1 MIYVSS
7 EFKEQMELRTDFK
20 EQAEVTFLDGTKLSL
35 TENDFTVSNNSMTDG
50 AGSSGLPLGAAIQR
64 QIQIELMNDDDH
76 LEKYDFVGAT
86 IRLYL
91 TFWLPKT
98 KEQKERIE
106 KIEYGYFTVTKPE
119 TYGQTVIVTAVD
131 DMYRADKAFYS
142 DLIFP
147 ARASELFI
155 EICEHCG
162 IQPGSTVFRNYD
174 FVITEKPAGDNLTFR
189 SVFGY
194 LAMLA
199 AGNARISRQGTLEI
213 LSYNFSVFDQEGAQI
228 QNLRNFSSL
237 KFGTEDVVI
246 TGIRMK
252 VKGKT
257 SEEDQT
263 FLCGQEGYLLEVE
276 NPLAT
281 GQEQKLVDS
290 IGERLI
296 GVHLRDFS
304 GDHVAYPL
312 AEFMDPVYIE
322 DRRGR
327 KYPSVITDIDFTF
340 CGITTLKNSAISAIR
355 NSSKFPSGASKTYE
369 ETRKLITKE
378 HEARDT
384 AIENLAKKLE
394 SSSGLFCTKEE
405 QPDGSIIYYMH
416 DKATLADSMI
426 VWKLT
431 AEAIGISTDG
441 GKTYPTGLDATG
453 IAILEKIY
461 TIGLDATHII
471 TGILNADI
479 VKIKNLHLK
488 DISDTAGTTLDATLD
503 GITSEVSKKV
513 GDAEIISKINQS
525 AEEVS
530 INADKIKFEGSTSF
544 SSAIKSDSTVS
555 GLSNSLSETQKSV
568 STLKQTA
575 DNISSEVSKKV
586 GNNEIISKIN
596 QSAEQVS
603 INANKINFTGSAT
616 FTNAVNAN
624 STVSTAS
631 KNASSALSTANSAS
645 QKASE
650 AAKAASNASSTA
662 ANLSKG
668 LSDGTTQIDG
678 DCIKTGTVSFGT
690 ESYINKNG
698 QFRVGPMYSSGGT
711 QDSRGYYGNQDV
723 CFDKAIMVNYG
734 LEIYGNNDS
743 AEGISY
749 IDFHS
754 GSDVTTGDSL
764 YDYTGRLQNYLAP
777 NGNSAFTFSGSKTVA
792 GTTVG
797 TCTVAVNGTL
807 VHSSDRRL
815 KEKIVPL
822 KEEKAI
828 DFLMALEPVSYQYS
842 ADAEQ
847 NVHHGFIYQD
857 AKKVVEDQSLGK
869 LAFLQ
874 EYRGMDKEIYGA
886 LGYEELIADLI
897 KVVQRHEQILQ
908 NLLKERDKT

>member
-1 MIYVSS
+1 MITIYIDNKKIYDPRIRKLQL
-7 EFKEQMELRTDFK
+7 EEAELS
-20 EQAEVTFLDGTKLSL
+20 QAKNKAGTLK
-35 TENDFTVSNNSMTDG
+35 MI
-50 AGSSGLPLGAAIQR
+50 LPA
-64 QIQIELMNDDDH
+64 DH
-76 LEKYDFVGAT
+76 A
-86 IRLYL
+86 
-91 TFWLPKT
+91 
-98 KEQKERIE
+98 
-106 KIEYGYFTVTKPE
+106 
-119 TYGQTVIVTAVD
+119 
-131 DMYRADKAFYS
+131 YS
-142 DLIFP
+142 DLVVIPGITRVTVKEDDDILFKGRIVRDNP
-147 ARASELFI
+147 DFWEDSEYTAEGQLAYLNDTVVRPYEFSGSPREYFKFLITQHNSQVEKERQFTVGRITVSDPNDYIVRSNMHYPSTFEELQEKLLDNMGGYLVERFENGVTYLDYLSEIRENNDQKAKYGENIVDIDRVQEIDSDFATAIIPLGKKQDDGNGNETYLTIASVNDGKDYIQNDDAVVKYGLI
-155 EICEHCG
+155 LKVVEHEDVTLPENLIKKG
-162 IQPGSTVFRNYD
+162 EEDLQEAIKSTSSITVTAADLSGTGSKVESFRFMKNVKCISKRHGLD
-174 FVITEKPAGDNLTFR
+174 FR
-189 SVFGY
+189 SPIVALNRNLLDRSDYKITVGDTQKTY
-194 LAMLA
+194 T
-199 AGNARISRQGTLEI
+199 GT
-213 LSYNFSVFDQEGAQI
+213 SVTSKRDSE
-228 QNLRNFSSL
+228 S
-237 KFGTEDVVI
+237 K
-246 TGIRMK
+246 
-252 VKGKT
+252 
-257 SEEDQT
+257 SEEIID
-263 FLCGQEGYLLEVE
+263 LEREARKKAIQE
-276 NPLAT
+276 
-281 GQEQKLVDS
+281 LVSKMEKASGLYVTD
-290 IGERLI
+290 IGE
-296 GVHLRDFS
+296 D
-304 GDHVAYPL
+304 
-312 AEFMDPVYIE
+312 
-322 DRRGR
+322 
-327 KYPSVITDIDFTF
+327 
-340 CGITTLKNSAISAIR
+340 
-355 NSSKFPSGASKTYE
+355 GAHNWY
-369 ETRKLITKE
+369 L
-378 HEARDT
+378 
-384 AIENLAKKLE
+384 
-394 SSSGLFCTKEE
+394 
-405 QPDGSIIYYMH
+405 H
-416 DKATLADSMI
+416 DKKTVEESYVIIQVNDA
-426 VWKLT
+426 
-431 AEAIGISTDG
+431 GILFSDDG
-441 GKTYPTGLDATG
+441 GKTYNGVSWDG

-461 TIGLDATHII
+461 TIGLDATYII

-513 GDAEIISKINQS
+513 GD
-525 AEEVS
+525 
-530 INADKIKFEGSTSF
+530 T
-544 SSAIKSDSTVS
+544 
-555 GLSNSLSETQKSV
+555 
-568 STLKQTA
+568 
-575 DNISSEVSKKV
+575 
-586 GNNEIISKIN
+586 EIISKIN

-603 INANKINFTGSAT
+603 INADKINFTGSAT

-645 QKASE
+645 QTASE

-662 ANLSKG
+662 TNLSKG

-711 QDSRGYYGNQDV
+711 QDSRGYYGDQDV

-807 VHSSDRRL
+807 VYSSDRRL

-828 DFLMALEPVSYQYS
+828 DFLMALEPVSYRYS

-847 NVHHGFIYQD
+847 NIHHGFIYQD

-897 KVVQRHEQILQ
+897 KVVQRHERM
-908 NLLKERDKT
+908 LKEEGK

>member
-1 MIYVSS
+1 MITIYIDNKKIYDPRIRKLQL
-7 EFKEQMELRTDFK
+7 EEAELS
-20 EQAEVTFLDGTKLSL
+20 QAKNKAGTLK
-35 TENDFTVSNNSMTDG
+35 MI
-50 AGSSGLPLGAAIQR
+50 LPA
-64 QIQIELMNDDDH
+64 DH
-76 LEKYDFVGAT
+76 A
-86 IRLYL
+86 
-91 TFWLPKT
+91 
-98 KEQKERIE
+98 
-106 KIEYGYFTVTKPE
+106 
-119 TYGQTVIVTAVD
+119 
-131 DMYRADKAFYS
+131 YS
-142 DLIFP
+142 DLVVIPGITRVTVKEDDDILFKGRIVRDNP
-147 ARASELFI
+147 DFWEDSEYTAEGQLAYLNDTVVRPYEFSGSPREYFKFLITQHNSQVEKERQFTVGRITVSDPNDYIVRSNMHYPSTFEELQEKLLDNMGGYLVERFENGVTYLDYLSEIRENNDQKAKYGENIVDIDRVQEIDSDFATAIIPLGKKQDDGNGNETYLTIASVNDGKDYIQNDDAVVKYGLI
-155 EICEHCG
+155 LKVVEHEDVTLPENLIKKG
-162 IQPGSTVFRNYD
+162 EEDLQEAIKSTSSITVTAADLSGTGSKVESFRFMKNVKCISKRHGLD
-174 FVITEKPAGDNLTFR
+174 FR
-189 SVFGY
+189 SPIVALNRNLLDRSDYKITVGDTQKTY
-194 LAMLA
+194 T
-199 AGNARISRQGTLEI
+199 GT
-213 LSYNFSVFDQEGAQI
+213 SVTSKRDSE
-228 QNLRNFSSL
+228 S
-237 KFGTEDVVI
+237 K
-246 TGIRMK
+246 
-252 VKGKT
+252 
-257 SEEDQT
+257 SEEIID
-263 FLCGQEGYLLEVE
+263 LEREARKKAIQE
-276 NPLAT
+276 
-281 GQEQKLVDS
+281 LVSKMEKASGLYVTD
-290 IGERLI
+290 IGE
-296 GVHLRDFS
+296 D
-304 GDHVAYPL
+304 
-312 AEFMDPVYIE
+312 
-322 DRRGR
+322 
-327 KYPSVITDIDFTF
+327 
-340 CGITTLKNSAISAIR
+340 
-355 NSSKFPSGASKTYE
+355 GAHNWY
-369 ETRKLITKE
+369 L
-378 HEARDT
+378 
-384 AIENLAKKLE
+384 
-394 SSSGLFCTKEE
+394 
-405 QPDGSIIYYMH
+405 H
-416 DKATLADSMI
+416 DKKTVEESYVIIQVNDA
-426 VWKLT
+426 
-431 AEAIGISTDG
+431 GILFSDDG
-441 GKTYPTGLDATG
+441 GKTYNGVSWDG

-461 TIGLDATHII
+461 TIGLDATYII

-513 GDAEIISKINQS
+513 GD
-525 AEEVS
+525 
-530 INADKIKFEGSTSF
+530 T
-544 SSAIKSDSTVS
+544 
-555 GLSNSLSETQKSV
+555 
-568 STLKQTA
+568 
-575 DNISSEVSKKV
+575 
-586 GNNEIISKIN
+586 EIISKIN

-603 INANKINFTGSAT
+603 INADKINFTGSAT

-624 STVSTAS
+624 PTVSTAS

-645 QKASE
+645 KTAS
-650 AAKAASNASSTA
+650 AAANAASDASKTA

-698 QFRVGPMYSSGGT
+698 QFRVGPMYSSGGI

-807 VHSSDRRL
+807 VHSSDRRI

-828 DFLMALEPVSYQYS
+828 DFLMALEPVSYRYS

-847 NVHHGFIYQD
+847 NIHHGFIYQD

-897 KVVQRHEQILQ
+897 KVVQRHERM
-908 NLLKERDKT
+908 LKEEGK

>member
-1 MIYVSS
+1 MITIYIDNKKIYDPRIRKLQL
-7 EFKEQMELRTDFK
+7 EEAELS
-20 EQAEVTFLDGTKLSL
+20 QAKNKAGTLK
-35 TENDFTVSNNSMTDG
+35 MI
-50 AGSSGLPLGAAIQR
+50 LPA
-64 QIQIELMNDDDH
+64 DH
-76 LEKYDFVGAT
+76 A
-86 IRLYL
+86 
-91 TFWLPKT
+91 
-98 KEQKERIE
+98 
-106 KIEYGYFTVTKPE
+106 
-119 TYGQTVIVTAVD
+119 
-131 DMYRADKAFYS
+131 YS
-142 DLIFP
+142 DLVVIPGITRVTVKEDDEILFKGRIVRDNP
-147 ARASELFI
+147 DFWEDSEYTAEGQLAYLNDTVVRPYEFSGSPREYFKFLITQHNSQVEKERQFTVGRITVSDPNDYIVRSNMHYPSTFEELQEKLLDNMGGYLVERFENGVTYLDYLSEIRENNEQKAKYGENIVDIDRVQEIDSDFATAIIPLGKKQDDGNGNETYLTIASVNDGKDYIQNDDAVAKYGLI
-155 EICEHCG
+155 LKVVEHEDVTLPENLIKKG
-162 IQPGSTVFRNYD
+162 EEDLQEAIKSTSSITVTAADLSGSGSKVESFRFMKN
-174 FVITEKPAGDNLTFR
+174 VKCISKRHGLNFR
-189 SVFGY
+189 SPIVALNRNLLDRSDYKITVGDTQKTY
-194 LAMLA
+194 T
-199 AGNARISRQGTLEI
+199 GT
-213 LSYNFSVFDQEGAQI
+213 SVTSKRDSE
-228 QNLRNFSSL
+228 S
-237 KFGTEDVVI
+237 K
-246 TGIRMK
+246 
-252 VKGKT
+252 
-257 SEEDQT
+257 SEEIID
-263 FLCGQEGYLLEVE
+263 LEREARKKAIQE
-276 NPLAT
+276 
-281 GQEQKLVDS
+281 LVSKMEKASGLYVTD
-290 IGERLI
+290 IGE
-296 GVHLRDFS
+296 D
-304 GDHVAYPL
+304 
-312 AEFMDPVYIE
+312 
-322 DRRGR
+322 
-327 KYPSVITDIDFTF
+327 
-340 CGITTLKNSAISAIR
+340 
-355 NSSKFPSGASKTYE
+355 GAHNWY
-369 ETRKLITKE
+369 L
-378 HEARDT
+378 
-384 AIENLAKKLE
+384 
-394 SSSGLFCTKEE
+394 
-405 QPDGSIIYYMH
+405 H
-416 DKATLADSMI
+416 DKKTVEESYVIIQVNDA
-426 VWKLT
+426 
-431 AEAIGISTDG
+431 GILFSDDG
-441 GKTYPTGLDATG
+441 GKTYNGVSWDG

-461 TIGLDATHII
+461 TIGLDATYII

-513 GDAEIISKINQS
+513 GD
-525 AEEVS
+525 
-530 INADKIKFEGSTSF
+530 T
-544 SSAIKSDSTVS
+544 
-555 GLSNSLSETQKSV
+555 
-568 STLKQTA
+568 
-575 DNISSEVSKKV
+575 
-586 GNNEIISKIN
+586 EIISKIN

-603 INANKINFTGSAT
+603 INADKINFTGSAT

-645 QKASE
+645 QTASE

-662 ANLSKG
+662 TNLSKG

-723 CFDKAIMVNYG
+723 YFDKAIMVNYG

-828 DFLMALEPVSYQYS
+828 DFLMALEPVSYRYS

-847 NVHHGFIYQD
+847 NIHHGFIYQD
-857 AKKVVEDQSLGK
+857 AKKVVEDQRLGK

-897 KVVQRHEQILQ
+897 KVVQRHERM
-908 NLLKERDKT
+908 LKEEGK

>member
-1 MIYVSS
+1 MITIYIDNKKIYDPRIRKLQL
-7 EFKEQMELRTDFK
+7 EEAELS
-20 EQAEVTFLDGTKLSL
+20 QAKNKAGTLK
-35 TENDFTVSNNSMTDG
+35 MI
-50 AGSSGLPLGAAIQR
+50 LPA
-64 QIQIELMNDDDH
+64 DH
-76 LEKYDFVGAT
+76 A
-86 IRLYL
+86 
-91 TFWLPKT
+91 
-98 KEQKERIE
+98 
-106 KIEYGYFTVTKPE
+106 
-119 TYGQTVIVTAVD
+119 
-131 DMYRADKAFYS
+131 YS
-142 DLIFP
+142 DLVVIPGITRVTVKEDDDILFKGRIVRDNP
-147 ARASELFI
+147 DFWEDSEYTAEGQLAYLNDTVVRPYEFSGSPREYFKFLITQHNSQIEKERQFTVGRITVSDPNDYIVRSNMHYPSTFEELQEKLLDNMGGYLVERFEKGVAYLDYLDEIRENNDQKAKYGENIVDIDRVQEIDSDFATAIIPLGKKQDDGNGNETYLTIASVNDGKDYIQNDDAVAKYGLI
-155 EICEHCG
+155 LKVVEHEDVTLPENLIKKG
-162 IQPGSTVFRNYD
+162 EEDLQEAIKSTSSITVTAADLSGTGSKVESFRFMKNVKCISKRHGLD
-174 FVITEKPAGDNLTFR
+174 FR
-189 SVFGY
+189 SPIVALNRNLLDRSDYKITVGDTQKTY
-194 LAMLA
+194 T
-199 AGNARISRQGTLEI
+199 GT
-213 LSYNFSVFDQEGAQI
+213 SVTSKRDSE
-228 QNLRNFSSL
+228 S
-237 KFGTEDVVI
+237 K
-246 TGIRMK
+246 
-252 VKGKT
+252 
-257 SEEDQT
+257 SEEIID
-263 FLCGQEGYLLEVE
+263 LEREARKKAIQE
-276 NPLAT
+276 
-281 GQEQKLVDS
+281 LVSKMEKASGLYVTD
-290 IGERLI
+290 IGE
-296 GVHLRDFS
+296 D
-304 GDHVAYPL
+304 
-312 AEFMDPVYIE
+312 
-322 DRRGR
+322 
-327 KYPSVITDIDFTF
+327 
-340 CGITTLKNSAISAIR
+340 
-355 NSSKFPSGASKTYE
+355 GAHNWY
-369 ETRKLITKE
+369 L
-378 HEARDT
+378 
-384 AIENLAKKLE
+384 
-394 SSSGLFCTKEE
+394 
-405 QPDGSIIYYMH
+405 H
-416 DKATLADSMI
+416 DKKTVEESYVIIQVNDA
-426 VWKLT
+426 
-431 AEAIGISTDG
+431 GILFSDDG
-441 GKTYPTGLDATG
+441 GKTYNGVSWDG

-461 TIGLDATHII
+461 TIGLDATYII

-513 GDAEIISKINQS
+513 GD
-525 AEEVS
+525 
-530 INADKIKFEGSTSF
+530 T
-544 SSAIKSDSTVS
+544 
-555 GLSNSLSETQKSV
+555 
-568 STLKQTA
+568 
-575 DNISSEVSKKV
+575 
-586 GNNEIISKIN
+586 EIISKIN

-603 INANKINFTGSAT
+603 INADKINFTGSAT

-645 QKASE
+645 QTASE

-662 ANLSKG
+662 TNLSKG

-828 DFLMALEPVSYQYS
+828 DFLMALEPVSYRYS

-847 NVHHGFIYQD
+847 NIHHGFIYQD

-897 KVVQRHEQILQ
+897 KVVQRHERM
-908 NLLKERDKT
+908 LKEEGK

>member
-1 MIYVSS
+1 MITIYIDN
-7 EFKEQMELRTDFK
+7 KK
-20 EQAEVTFLDGTKLSL
+20 
-35 TENDFTVSNNSMTDG
+35 
-50 AGSSGLPLGAAIQR
+50 I
-64 QIQIELMNDDDH
+64 
-76 LEKYDFVGAT
+76 YD
-86 IRLYL
+86 
-91 TFWLPKT
+91 P
-98 KEQKERIE
+98 RIE
-106 KIEYGYFTVTKPE
+106 KLQLEEAELSQAKNKAGTLKLVLPADHAYSDMIVTPGITRVTVKEDEDILFKGRIIRDNPDFWENSEYMAEGQLAYLNDTVVRPYEFSGSPREYFEFLITQHNSQVEKERQFTVGRITVSDPNDYIVRSNMHYPSTFEELQEKLLDNMGGYLVERFEKGVAYLDYLDEIRENNDQKAKYGENIVDIDRVQEIDSDFATAIIPLGKKQDDGNGNE
-119 TYGQTVIVTAVD
+119 TYLTIASVNDGKDYIQNDDAVAKYGLILKVVEHEDVTLPENLIKKGEENLQEAIKSTSSITVTA
-131 DMYRADKAFYS
+131 ADLS
-142 DLIFP
+142 
-147 ARASELFI
+147 
-155 EICEHCG
+155 
-162 IQPGSTVFRNYD
+162 GSGSKVESFRFMKN
-174 FVITEKPAGDNLTFR
+174 VKCISKRHGLNFR
-189 SVFGY
+189 SPIVALNRNLLDRSDYKITVGDTQKTY
-194 LAMLA
+194 T
-199 AGNARISRQGTLEI
+199 GT
-213 LSYNFSVFDQEGAQI
+213 SVTSKRDSE
-228 QNLRNFSSL
+228 S
-237 KFGTEDVVI
+237 K
-246 TGIRMK
+246 
-252 VKGKT
+252 
-257 SEEDQT
+257 SEEIID
-263 FLCGQEGYLLEVE
+263 LEREARKKAIQE
-276 NPLAT
+276 
-281 GQEQKLVDS
+281 LVSKMEKASGLYVTD
-290 IGERLI
+290 IGED
-296 GVHLRDFS
+296 G
-304 GDHVAYPL
+304 
-312 AEFMDPVYIE
+312 
-322 DRRGR
+322 
-327 KYPSVITDIDFTF
+327 
-340 CGITTLKNSAISAIR
+340 
-355 NSSKFPSGASKTYE
+355 
-369 ETRKLITKE
+369 E
-378 HEARDT
+378 H
-384 AIENLAKKLE
+384 NWYL
-394 SSSGLFCTKEE
+394 
-405 QPDGSIIYYMH
+405 H
-416 DKATLADSMI
+416 DKKTVEESYVIIQVNDA
-426 VWKLT
+426 
-431 AEAIGISTDG
+431 GILFSADG
-441 GKTYPTGLDATG
+441 GKTYNGVSWDGT
-453 IAILEKIY
+453 AILEKIY

-513 GDAEIISKINQS
+513 GDTEIISKINQS
-525 AEEVS
+525 AEQVS

-662 ANLSKG
+662 TNLSKG

-734 LEIYGNNDS
+734 LEIYGNNNS

-777 NGNSAFTFSGSKTVA
+777 NGNSAFTFSGSKTVT

-847 NVHHGFIYQD
+847 NIHHGFIYQD
-857 AKKVVEDQSLGK
+857 VKKVVEDQSLGK

-897 KVVQRHEQILQ
+897 KVVQCHEQILQ
-908 NLLKERDKT
+908 NLLKERDNT

>member
-1 MIYVSS
+1 MITIYIDNKKIYDPRIRKLQL
-7 EFKEQMELRTDFK
+7 EEAELS
-20 EQAEVTFLDGTKLSL
+20 QAKNKAGTLK
-35 TENDFTVSNNSMTDG
+35 MI
-50 AGSSGLPLGAAIQR
+50 LPA
-64 QIQIELMNDDDH
+64 DH
-76 LEKYDFVGAT
+76 A
-86 IRLYL
+86 
-91 TFWLPKT
+91 
-98 KEQKERIE
+98 
-106 KIEYGYFTVTKPE
+106 
-119 TYGQTVIVTAVD
+119 
-131 DMYRADKAFYS
+131 YS
-142 DLIFP
+142 DLVVIPGITRVTVKEDDDILFKGRIVRDNP
-147 ARASELFI
+147 DFWEDSEYTAEGQLAYLNDTVVRPYEFSGSPREYFKFLITQHNSQVEKERQFTVGRITVSDPNDYIVRSNMHYPSTFEELQEKLLDNMGGYLVERFENGVTYLDYLSEIRENNDQKAKYGENIVDIDRVQEIDSDFATAIIPLGKKQDDGNGNETYLTIASVNDGKDYIQNDDAVVKYGLI
-155 EICEHCG
+155 LKVVEHEDVTLPENLIKKG
-162 IQPGSTVFRNYD
+162 EEDLQEAIKSTSSITVTAADLSGTGSKVESFRFMKNVKCISKRHGLD
-174 FVITEKPAGDNLTFR
+174 FR
-189 SVFGY
+189 SPIVALNRNLLDRSDYKITVGDTQKTY
-194 LAMLA
+194 T
-199 AGNARISRQGTLEI
+199 GT
-213 LSYNFSVFDQEGAQI
+213 SVTSKRDSE
-228 QNLRNFSSL
+228 S
-237 KFGTEDVVI
+237 K
-246 TGIRMK
+246 
-252 VKGKT
+252 
-257 SEEDQT
+257 SEEIID
-263 FLCGQEGYLLEVE
+263 LEREARKKAIQE
-276 NPLAT
+276 
-281 GQEQKLVDS
+281 LVSKMEKASGLYVTD
-290 IGERLI
+290 IGE
-296 GVHLRDFS
+296 D
-304 GDHVAYPL
+304 
-312 AEFMDPVYIE
+312 
-322 DRRGR
+322 
-327 KYPSVITDIDFTF
+327 
-340 CGITTLKNSAISAIR
+340 
-355 NSSKFPSGASKTYE
+355 GAHNWY
-369 ETRKLITKE
+369 L
-378 HEARDT
+378 
-384 AIENLAKKLE
+384 
-394 SSSGLFCTKEE
+394 
-405 QPDGSIIYYMH
+405 H
-416 DKATLADSMI
+416 DKKTVEESYVIIQVNDA
-426 VWKLT
+426 
-431 AEAIGISTDG
+431 GILFSADG
-441 GKTYPTGLDATG
+441 GKTYNGVSWDGT
-453 IAILEKIY
+453 AILEKIY

-488 DISDTAGTTLDATLD
+488 DISDRAGTTLDATLD

-525 AEEVS
+525 AEQVS

-555 GLSNSLSETQKSV
+555 GLSSSLSETQKSV

-662 ANLSKG
+662 TNLSKG

-777 NGNSAFTFSGSKTVA
+777 NGNSAFTFSGSKTVT

-847 NVHHGFIYQD
+847 NIHHGFIYQD

>member
-1 MIYVSS
+1 MITIYIDNKKIYDPRIRKLQL
-7 EFKEQMELRTDFK
+7 EEAELS
-20 EQAEVTFLDGTKLSL
+20 QAKNKAGTLK
-35 TENDFTVSNNSMTDG
+35 MI
-50 AGSSGLPLGAAIQR
+50 LPA
-64 QIQIELMNDDDH
+64 DH
-76 LEKYDFVGAT
+76 A
-86 IRLYL
+86 
-91 TFWLPKT
+91 
-98 KEQKERIE
+98 
-106 KIEYGYFTVTKPE
+106 
-119 TYGQTVIVTAVD
+119 
-131 DMYRADKAFYS
+131 YS
-142 DLIFP
+142 DLVVIPGITRVTVKEDDDILFKGRIVRDNP
-147 ARASELFI
+147 DFWEDSEYTAEGQLAYLNDTVVRPYEFSGSPREYFKFLITQHNSQVEKERQFTVGRIKVSDPNDYIVRSNMHYPSTFEELQEKLLDNMGGYLVERFENGVTYLDYLSEIRENNDQKAKYGENIVDIDRVQEIDSDFATAIIPLGKKQDDGNGNETYLTIASVNDGKDYIQNDDAVVKYGLI
-155 EICEHCG
+155 LKVVEHEDVTLPENLIKKG
-162 IQPGSTVFRNYD
+162 EEDLQEAIKSTSSITVTAADLSGTGSKVESFRFMKNVKCISKRHGLD
-174 FVITEKPAGDNLTFR
+174 FR
-189 SVFGY
+189 SPIVALNRNLLDRSDYKITVGDTQKTY
-194 LAMLA
+194 T
-199 AGNARISRQGTLEI
+199 GT
-213 LSYNFSVFDQEGAQI
+213 SVTSKRDSE
-228 QNLRNFSSL
+228 S
-237 KFGTEDVVI
+237 K
-246 TGIRMK
+246 
-252 VKGKT
+252 
-257 SEEDQT
+257 SEEIID
-263 FLCGQEGYLLEVE
+263 LEREARKKAIQE
-276 NPLAT
+276 
-281 GQEQKLVDS
+281 LVSKMEKASGLYVTD
-290 IGERLI
+290 IGE
-296 GVHLRDFS
+296 D
-304 GDHVAYPL
+304 
-312 AEFMDPVYIE
+312 
-322 DRRGR
+322 
-327 KYPSVITDIDFTF
+327 
-340 CGITTLKNSAISAIR
+340 
-355 NSSKFPSGASKTYE
+355 GAHNWY
-369 ETRKLITKE
+369 L
-378 HEARDT
+378 
-384 AIENLAKKLE
+384 
-394 SSSGLFCTKEE
+394 
-405 QPDGSIIYYMH
+405 H
-416 DKATLADSMI
+416 DKKTVEESYVIIQVNDA
-426 VWKLT
+426 
-431 AEAIGISTDG
+431 GILFSDDG
-441 GKTYPTGLDATG
+441 GKTYNGVSWDG

-461 TIGLDATHII
+461 TIGLDATYII

-513 GDAEIISKINQS
+513 GD
-525 AEEVS
+525 
-530 INADKIKFEGSTSF
+530 T
-544 SSAIKSDSTVS
+544 
-555 GLSNSLSETQKSV
+555 
-568 STLKQTA
+568 
-575 DNISSEVSKKV
+575 
-586 GNNEIISKIN
+586 EIISKIN

-603 INANKINFTGSAT
+603 INADKINFTGSAT

-645 QKASE
+645 QTASE

-662 ANLSKG
+662 TNLSKG

-711 QDSRGYYGNQDV
+711 QDSRGYYGDQDV

-828 DFLMALEPVSYQYS
+828 DFLMALEPVSYRYS

-847 NVHHGFIYQD
+847 NIHHGFIYQD

-897 KVVQRHEQILQ
+897 KVVQRHERM
-908 NLLKERDKT
+908 LKEEGK

>member
-1 MIYVSS
+1 MITIYIDNKKIYDPRIRKLQL
-7 EFKEQMELRTDFK
+7 EEAELS
-20 EQAEVTFLDGTKLSL
+20 QAKNKAGTLK
-35 TENDFTVSNNSMTDG
+35 MI
-50 AGSSGLPLGAAIQR
+50 LPA
-64 QIQIELMNDDDH
+64 DH
-76 LEKYDFVGAT
+76 A
-86 IRLYL
+86 
-91 TFWLPKT
+91 
-98 KEQKERIE
+98 
-106 KIEYGYFTVTKPE
+106 
-119 TYGQTVIVTAVD
+119 
-131 DMYRADKAFYS
+131 YS
-142 DLIFP
+142 DLVVIPGITRVTVKEDDDILFKGRIVRDNP
-147 ARASELFI
+147 DFWEDSEYTAEGQLAYLNDTVIRPYEFSGSPREYFKFLITQHNSQVEKERQFTVGRITVSDPNDYIVRSNMHYPSTFEELQEKLLDNMGGYLVERFEKGVAYLDYLDEIRENNDQKAKYGENIVDIDRVQEIDSDFATAIIPLGKKQDDGNGNETYLTIASVNDGKDYIQNDDAVAKYGLI
-155 EICEHCG
+155 LKVVEHEDVTLPENLIKKG
-162 IQPGSTVFRNYD
+162 EEDLQEAIKSTSSITVTAADLSGTGSKVESFRFMKNVKCISKRHGLD
-174 FVITEKPAGDNLTFR
+174 FR
-189 SVFGY
+189 SPIVALNRNLLDRSDYKITVGDTQKTY
-194 LAMLA
+194 T
-199 AGNARISRQGTLEI
+199 GT
-213 LSYNFSVFDQEGAQI
+213 SVTSKRDSE
-228 QNLRNFSSL
+228 S
-237 KFGTEDVVI
+237 K
-246 TGIRMK
+246 
-252 VKGKT
+252 
-257 SEEDQT
+257 SEEIID
-263 FLCGQEGYLLEVE
+263 LEREARKKAIQE
-276 NPLAT
+276 
-281 GQEQKLVDS
+281 LVSKMEKASGLYVTD
-290 IGERLI
+290 IGE
-296 GVHLRDFS
+296 D
-304 GDHVAYPL
+304 
-312 AEFMDPVYIE
+312 
-322 DRRGR
+322 
-327 KYPSVITDIDFTF
+327 
-340 CGITTLKNSAISAIR
+340 
-355 NSSKFPSGASKTYE
+355 GAHNWY
-369 ETRKLITKE
+369 L
-378 HEARDT
+378 
-384 AIENLAKKLE
+384 
-394 SSSGLFCTKEE
+394 
-405 QPDGSIIYYMH
+405 H
-416 DKATLADSMI
+416 DKKTVEESYVIIQVNDA
-426 VWKLT
+426 
-431 AEAIGISTDG
+431 GILFSDDG
-441 GKTYPTGLDATG
+441 GKTYNGVSWDG

-461 TIGLDATHII
+461 TIGLDATYII

-479 VKIKNLHLK
+479 VKIRNLHLK

-513 GDAEIISKINQS
+513 GD
-525 AEEVS
+525 
-530 INADKIKFEGSTSF
+530 T
-544 SSAIKSDSTVS
+544 
-555 GLSNSLSETQKSV
+555 
-568 STLKQTA
+568 
-575 DNISSEVSKKV
+575 
-586 GNNEIISKIN
+586 EIISKIN

-603 INANKINFTGSAT
+603 INADKINFTGSAT

-645 QKASE
+645 QTASE

-662 ANLSKG
+662 TNLSKG

-828 DFLMALEPVSYQYS
+828 DFLMALEPVSYRYS

-847 NVHHGFIYQD
+847 NIHHGFIYQD

-897 KVVQRHEQILQ
+897 KVVQRHERM
-908 NLLKERDKT
+908 LKEEGK

>member
-1 MIYVSS
+1 MITIYIDNKKIYDPRIRKLQL
-7 EFKEQMELRTDFK
+7 EEAELS
-20 EQAEVTFLDGTKLSL
+20 QAKNKAGTLK
-35 TENDFTVSNNSMTDG
+35 MI
-50 AGSSGLPLGAAIQR
+50 LPA
-64 QIQIELMNDDDH
+64 DH
-76 LEKYDFVGAT
+76 A
-86 IRLYL
+86 
-91 TFWLPKT
+91 
-98 KEQKERIE
+98 
-106 KIEYGYFTVTKPE
+106 
-119 TYGQTVIVTAVD
+119 
-131 DMYRADKAFYS
+131 YS
-142 DLIFP
+142 DLVVIPGITRVTVKEDDDILFKGRIVRDNP
-147 ARASELFI
+147 DFWEDSEYTAEGQLAYLNDTVVRPYEFSGSPREYFKFLITQHNSQVEKERQFTVGRITVSDPNDYIVRSNMHYPSTFEELQEKLLDNMGGYLVERFENGVTYLDYLSEIRENNDQKAKYGENIVDIDRVQEIDSDFATAIIPLGKKQDDGNGNETYLTIASVNDGKDYIQNDDAVAKYGLI
-155 EICEHCG
+155 LKVVEHEDVTLPENLIKKG
-162 IQPGSTVFRNYD
+162 EEDLQEAIKSTSSITVTAADLSGTGSKVESFRFMKNVKCISKRHGLD
-174 FVITEKPAGDNLTFR
+174 FR
-189 SVFGY
+189 SPIVALNRNLLDRSDYKITVGDTQKTY
-194 LAMLA
+194 T
-199 AGNARISRQGTLEI
+199 GT
-213 LSYNFSVFDQEGAQI
+213 SVTSKRDSE
-228 QNLRNFSSL
+228 S
-237 KFGTEDVVI
+237 K
-246 TGIRMK
+246 
-252 VKGKT
+252 
-257 SEEDQT
+257 SEEIID
-263 FLCGQEGYLLEVE
+263 LEREARKKAIQE
-276 NPLAT
+276 
-281 GQEQKLVDS
+281 LVSKMEKASGLYVTD
-290 IGERLI
+290 IGE
-296 GVHLRDFS
+296 D
-304 GDHVAYPL
+304 
-312 AEFMDPVYIE
+312 
-322 DRRGR
+322 
-327 KYPSVITDIDFTF
+327 
-340 CGITTLKNSAISAIR
+340 
-355 NSSKFPSGASKTYE
+355 GAHNWY
-369 ETRKLITKE
+369 L
-378 HEARDT
+378 
-384 AIENLAKKLE
+384 
-394 SSSGLFCTKEE
+394 
-405 QPDGSIIYYMH
+405 H
-416 DKATLADSMI
+416 DKKTVEESYVIIQVNDA
-426 VWKLT
+426 
-431 AEAIGISTDG
+431 GILFSDDG
-441 GKTYPTGLDATG
+441 GKTYNGVSWDG

-461 TIGLDATHII
+461 TIGLDATYII

-513 GDAEIISKINQS
+513 GD
-525 AEEVS
+525 
-530 INADKIKFEGSTSF
+530 T
-544 SSAIKSDSTVS
+544 
-555 GLSNSLSETQKSV
+555 
-568 STLKQTA
+568 
-575 DNISSEVSKKV
+575 
-586 GNNEIISKIN
+586 EIISKIN

-603 INANKINFTGSAT
+603 INADKINFTGSAT

-645 QKASE
+645 QTASE

-662 ANLSKG
+662 TNLSKG

-828 DFLMALEPVSYQYS
+828 DFLMALEPVSYRYS

-847 NVHHGFIYQD
+847 NIHHGFIYQD

-897 KVVQRHEQILQ
+897 KVVQRHERM
-908 NLLKERDKT
+908 LKEEGK

>member
-1 MIYVSS
+1 MITIYIDNKKIYDPRIRKLQL
-7 EFKEQMELRTDFK
+7 EEAELS
-20 EQAEVTFLDGTKLSL
+20 QAKNKAGTLK
-35 TENDFTVSNNSMTDG
+35 MI
-50 AGSSGLPLGAAIQR
+50 LPA
-64 QIQIELMNDDDH
+64 DH
-76 LEKYDFVGAT
+76 A
-86 IRLYL
+86 
-91 TFWLPKT
+91 
-98 KEQKERIE
+98 
-106 KIEYGYFTVTKPE
+106 
-119 TYGQTVIVTAVD
+119 
-131 DMYRADKAFYS
+131 YS
-142 DLIFP
+142 DLVVIPGITRVTVKEDDDILFKGRIVRDNP
-147 ARASELFI
+147 DFWEDSEYTAEGQLAYLNDTVVRPYEFSGSPREYFKFLITQHNSQVEKERQFTVGRITVSDPNDYIVRSNMHYPSTFEELQEKLLDNMGGYLVERFENGVTYLDYLSEIRENNDQKAKYGENIVDIDRVQEIDSDFATAIIPLGKKQDDGNGNETYLTIASVNDGKDYIQNDDAVVKYGLI
-155 EICEHCG
+155 LKVVEHEDVTLPENLIKKG
-162 IQPGSTVFRNYD
+162 EEDLQEAIKSTSSITVTAADLSGTGSKVESFRFMKNVKCISKRHGLD
-174 FVITEKPAGDNLTFR
+174 FR
-189 SVFGY
+189 SPIVALNRNLLDRSDYKITVGDTQKTY
-194 LAMLA
+194 T
-199 AGNARISRQGTLEI
+199 GT
-213 LSYNFSVFDQEGAQI
+213 SVTSKRDSE
-228 QNLRNFSSL
+228 S
-237 KFGTEDVVI
+237 K
-246 TGIRMK
+246 
-252 VKGKT
+252 
-257 SEEDQT
+257 SEEIID
-263 FLCGQEGYLLEVE
+263 LEREARKKAIQE
-276 NPLAT
+276 
-281 GQEQKLVDS
+281 LVSKMEKASGLYVTD
-290 IGERLI
+290 IGE
-296 GVHLRDFS
+296 D
-304 GDHVAYPL
+304 
-312 AEFMDPVYIE
+312 
-322 DRRGR
+322 
-327 KYPSVITDIDFTF
+327 
-340 CGITTLKNSAISAIR
+340 
-355 NSSKFPSGASKTYE
+355 GAHNWY
-369 ETRKLITKE
+369 L
-378 HEARDT
+378 
-384 AIENLAKKLE
+384 
-394 SSSGLFCTKEE
+394 
-405 QPDGSIIYYMH
+405 H
-416 DKATLADSMI
+416 DKKTVEESYVIIQVNDA
-426 VWKLT
+426 
-431 AEAIGISTDG
+431 GILFSDDG
-441 GKTYPTGLDATG
+441 GKTYNGVSWDG

-461 TIGLDATHII
+461 TIGLVATYII

-479 VKIKNLHLK
+479 AKIKNLHLK

-513 GDAEIISKINQS
+513 GD
-525 AEEVS
+525 
-530 INADKIKFEGSTSF
+530 T
-544 SSAIKSDSTVS
+544 
-555 GLSNSLSETQKSV
+555 
-568 STLKQTA
+568 
-575 DNISSEVSKKV
+575 
-586 GNNEIISKIN
+586 EIISKIN

-603 INANKINFTGSAT
+603 INADKINFTGSAT

-645 QKASE
+645 QTASE

-662 ANLSKG
+662 TNLSKG

-711 QDSRGYYGNQDV
+711 QDSRGYYGDQDV

-828 DFLMALEPVSYQYS
+828 DFLMALEPVSYRYS

-847 NVHHGFIYQD
+847 NIHHGFIYQD

-897 KVVQRHEQILQ
+897 KVVQRHERM
-908 NLLKERDKT
+908 LKEEGK

>member
-1 MIYVSS
+1 MIHVSS
-7 EFKEQMELRTDFK
+7 EFREQMEMRTDFK

-35 TENDFTVSNNSMTDG
+35 TENDFTVSNNSITDG
-50 AGSSGLPLGAAIQR
+50 AGSNGLPLGAAIQR

-131 DMYRADKAFYS
+131 DMYRSDKAFYS

-155 EICEHCG
+155 EMCEHCG

-174 FVITEKPAGDNLTFR
+174 FVITEKPTGDNLTFR

-355 NSSKFPSGASKTYE
+355 NGSKFASGASKTYE
-369 ETRKLITKE
+369 ETRKLITE
-378 HEARDT
+378 EREARDT

-453 IAILEKIY
+453 TAILDKIY

-471 TGILNADI
+471 AGILDANI

-488 DISDTAGTTLDATLD
+488 DISDTKGVTLDATLD
-503 GITSEVSKKV
+503 GISSEVSKKV

-530 INADKIKFEGSTSF
+530 INADKIRFEGSTSF

-555 GLSNSLSETQKSV
+555 GLSKSLTEATKSV

-596 QSAEQVS
+596 QSAEEVS
-603 INANKINFTGSAT
+603 INADKINFTGSAT

-645 QKASE
+645 KTASE

-662 ANLSKG
+662 TNLSKG

-698 QFRVGPMYSSGGT
+698 QFRVGPMYSSGGI
-711 QDSRGYYGNQDV
+711 QDSRGYYGDQDV
-723 CFDKAIMVNYG
+723 CFDKAIMINYG

-777 NGNSAFTFSGSKTVA
+777 NGNSAFTFSGSKTVT

-828 DFLMALEPVSYQYS
+828 DFLMALEPVSYKYS

-847 NVHHGFIYQD
+847 NIHHGFIYQD

-897 KVVQRHEQILQ
+897 KVVQCHEQILQ
-908 NLLKERDKT
+908 NLLKERDNT

>member
-1 MIYVSS
+1 
-7 EFKEQMELRTDFK
+7 
-20 EQAEVTFLDGTKLSL
+20 
-35 TENDFTVSNNSMTDG
+35 
-50 AGSSGLPLGAAIQR
+50 
-64 QIQIELMNDDDH
+64 
-76 LEKYDFVGAT
+76 
-86 IRLYL
+86 
-91 TFWLPKT
+91 
-98 KEQKERIE
+98 
-106 KIEYGYFTVTKPE
+106 
-119 TYGQTVIVTAVD
+119 
-131 DMYRADKAFYS
+131 
-142 DLIFP
+142 
-147 ARASELFI
+147 
-155 EICEHCG
+155 
-162 IQPGSTVFRNYD
+162 
-174 FVITEKPAGDNLTFR
+174 
-189 SVFGY
+189 
-194 LAMLA
+194 
-199 AGNARISRQGTLEI
+199 
-213 LSYNFSVFDQEGAQI
+213 
-228 QNLRNFSSL
+228 
-237 KFGTEDVVI
+237 
-246 TGIRMK
+246 
-252 VKGKT
+252 
-257 SEEDQT
+257 
-263 FLCGQEGYLLEVE
+263 
-276 NPLAT
+276 
-281 GQEQKLVDS
+281 
-290 IGERLI
+290 
-296 GVHLRDFS
+296 
-304 GDHVAYPL
+304 
-312 AEFMDPVYIE
+312 
-322 DRRGR
+322 
-327 KYPSVITDIDFTF
+327 
-340 CGITTLKNSAISAIR
+340 
-355 NSSKFPSGASKTYE
+355 
-369 ETRKLITKE
+369 
-378 HEARDT
+378 
-384 AIENLAKKLE
+384 
-394 SSSGLFCTKEE
+394 
-405 QPDGSIIYYMH
+405 MH

>member
-1 MIYVSS
+1 MITIYIDNKKIYDPRIRKLQL
-7 EFKEQMELRTDFK
+7 EEAELS
-20 EQAEVTFLDGTKLSL
+20 QAKNKAGTLK
-35 TENDFTVSNNSMTDG
+35 MI
-50 AGSSGLPLGAAIQR
+50 LPA
-64 QIQIELMNDDDH
+64 DH
-76 LEKYDFVGAT
+76 A
-86 IRLYL
+86 
-91 TFWLPKT
+91 
-98 KEQKERIE
+98 
-106 KIEYGYFTVTKPE
+106 
-119 TYGQTVIVTAVD
+119 
-131 DMYRADKAFYS
+131 YS
-142 DLIFP
+142 DLVVIPGITRVTVKEDDDILFKGRIVRDNP
-147 ARASELFI
+147 DFWEDSEYTAEGQLAYLNDTVVRPYEFS
-155 EICEHCG
+155 
-162 IQPGSTVFRNYD
+162 GSPREYFKFLITQHNSQVEKERQFTVGR
-174 FVITEKPAGDNLTFR
+174 ITVSDPNDYIVRSNMHYPSTFEELQEKLLDNMG
-189 SVFGY
+189 GY
-194 LAMLA
+194 LVERFEKGVAYLDYLDEIRENNDQKA
-199 AGNARISRQGTLEI
+199 KYGENIVDIDRVQEIDSDFATAIIPLGKKQDDGNGNETYLTIA
-213 LSYNFSVFDQEGAQI
+213 SVNDGKDYI
-228 QNLRNFSSL
+228 QNDDAVAKYGLIL
-237 KFGTEDVVI
+237 KVVEHEDVTLPENLIKKGEEDLQEAIKSTSSI
-246 TGIRMK
+246 TVTAADLSGIGANIESFRFMK
-252 VKGKT
+252 NVKCVSKRHGLDFQSPIVALNRNLLDRSDYKITVGDTQKT
-257 SEEDQT
+257 YTGTSVTSKRDSESKSEEIID
-263 FLCGQEGYLLEVE
+263 LEREARKKAIQE
-276 NPLAT
+276 
-281 GQEQKLVDS
+281 LVSKMEKASGLYVTD
-290 IGERLI
+290 IGE
-296 GVHLRDFS
+296 D
-304 GDHVAYPL
+304 
-312 AEFMDPVYIE
+312 
-322 DRRGR
+322 
-327 KYPSVITDIDFTF
+327 
-340 CGITTLKNSAISAIR
+340 
-355 NSSKFPSGASKTYE
+355 GAHNWY
-369 ETRKLITKE
+369 L
-378 HEARDT
+378 
-384 AIENLAKKLE
+384 
-394 SSSGLFCTKEE
+394 
-405 QPDGSIIYYMH
+405 H
-416 DKATLADSMI
+416 DKKTVEESYVIIQVNDA
-426 VWKLT
+426 
-431 AEAIGISTDG
+431 GILFSDDG
-441 GKTYPTGLDATG
+441 GKTYNGVSWDG

-461 TIGLDATHII
+461 TIGLDATYII

-668 LSDGTTQIDG
+668 LSDGTTQVDG

-869 LAFLQ
+869 LTFLQ

>member
-378 HEARDT
+378 REARDT

>member
-1 MIYVSS
+1 MITIYIDNKKIYDPRIRKLQL
-7 EFKEQMELRTDFK
+7 EEAELS
-20 EQAEVTFLDGTKLSL
+20 QAKNKAGTLK
-35 TENDFTVSNNSMTDG
+35 MI
-50 AGSSGLPLGAAIQR
+50 LPA
-64 QIQIELMNDDDH
+64 DH
-76 LEKYDFVGAT
+76 A
-86 IRLYL
+86 
-91 TFWLPKT
+91 
-98 KEQKERIE
+98 
-106 KIEYGYFTVTKPE
+106 
-119 TYGQTVIVTAVD
+119 
-131 DMYRADKAFYS
+131 YS
-142 DLIFP
+142 DLVVIPGITRVTVKEDDDILFKSRIVRDNP
-147 ARASELFI
+147 DFWEDSEYTAEGQLAYLNDTVVRPYEFSGSPREYFKFLITQHNSQVEKERQFTVGRITVSDPNDYIVRSNMHYPSTFEELQEKLLDNMGGYLVERFENGVTYLDYLSEIRENNDQKAKYGENIVDIDRVQEIDSDFATAIIPLGKKQDDGNGNETYLTIASVNDGKDYIQNDDAVVKYGLI
-155 EICEHCG
+155 LKVVEHEDVTLPENLIKKG
-162 IQPGSTVFRNYD
+162 EEDLQEAIKSTSSITVTAADLSGTGSKVESFRFMKNVKCISKRHGLD
-174 FVITEKPAGDNLTFR
+174 FR
-189 SVFGY
+189 SPIVALNRNLLDRSDYKITVGDTQKTY
-194 LAMLA
+194 T
-199 AGNARISRQGTLEI
+199 GT
-213 LSYNFSVFDQEGAQI
+213 SVTSKRDSE
-228 QNLRNFSSL
+228 S
-237 KFGTEDVVI
+237 K
-246 TGIRMK
+246 
-252 VKGKT
+252 
-257 SEEDQT
+257 SEEIID
-263 FLCGQEGYLLEVE
+263 LEREARKKAIQE
-276 NPLAT
+276 
-281 GQEQKLVDS
+281 LVSKMEKASGLYVTD
-290 IGERLI
+290 IGE
-296 GVHLRDFS
+296 D
-304 GDHVAYPL
+304 
-312 AEFMDPVYIE
+312 
-322 DRRGR
+322 
-327 KYPSVITDIDFTF
+327 
-340 CGITTLKNSAISAIR
+340 
-355 NSSKFPSGASKTYE
+355 GAHNWY
-369 ETRKLITKE
+369 L
-378 HEARDT
+378 
-384 AIENLAKKLE
+384 
-394 SSSGLFCTKEE
+394 
-405 QPDGSIIYYMH
+405 H
-416 DKATLADSMI
+416 DKKTVEESYVIIQVNDA
-426 VWKLT
+426 
-431 AEAIGISTDG
+431 GILFSDDG
-441 GKTYPTGLDATG
+441 GKTYNGVSWDG

-461 TIGLDATHII
+461 TIGLDATYII

-513 GDAEIISKINQS
+513 GD
-525 AEEVS
+525 
-530 INADKIKFEGSTSF
+530 T
-544 SSAIKSDSTVS
+544 
-555 GLSNSLSETQKSV
+555 
-568 STLKQTA
+568 
-575 DNISSEVSKKV
+575 
-586 GNNEIISKIN
+586 EIISKIN

-603 INANKINFTGSAT
+603 INADKINFTGSAT

-645 QKASE
+645 QTASE

-662 ANLSKG
+662 TNLSKG

-711 QDSRGYYGNQDV
+711 QDSRGYYGDQDV

-828 DFLMALEPVSYQYS
+828 DFLMALEPVSYRYS

-847 NVHHGFIYQD
+847 NIHHGFIYQD

-897 KVVQRHEQILQ
+897 KVVQRHERM
-908 NLLKERDKT
+908 LKEEGK

>member
-1 MIYVSS
+1 MITIYIDNKKIYDPRIRKLQL
-7 EFKEQMELRTDFK
+7 EEAELS
-20 EQAEVTFLDGTKLSL
+20 QAKNKAGTLK
-35 TENDFTVSNNSMTDG
+35 MI
-50 AGSSGLPLGAAIQR
+50 LPA
-64 QIQIELMNDDDH
+64 DH
-76 LEKYDFVGAT
+76 A
-86 IRLYL
+86 
-91 TFWLPKT
+91 
-98 KEQKERIE
+98 
-106 KIEYGYFTVTKPE
+106 
-119 TYGQTVIVTAVD
+119 
-131 DMYRADKAFYS
+131 YS
-142 DLIFP
+142 DLVVIPGITRVTVKEDDDILFKGRIVRDNP
-147 ARASELFI
+147 DFWEDSEYTAEGQLAYLNDTVVRPYEFSGSPREYFKFLITQHNSQVEKERQFTVGRITVSDPNDYIVRSNMHYPSTFEELQEKLLDNMGGYLVERFENGVTYLDYLSEIRENNDQKAKYGENIVDIDRVQEIDSDFATAIIPLGKKQDDGNGNETYLTIASVNDGKDYIQNDDAVVKYGLI
-155 EICEHCG
+155 LKVVEHEDVTLPENLIKKG
-162 IQPGSTVFRNYD
+162 EEDLQEAIKSTSSITVTAADLSGTGSKVESFRFMKNVKCISKRHGLD
-174 FVITEKPAGDNLTFR
+174 FR
-189 SVFGY
+189 SPIVALNRNLLDRSDYKITVGDTQKTY
-194 LAMLA
+194 T
-199 AGNARISRQGTLEI
+199 GT
-213 LSYNFSVFDQEGAQI
+213 SVTSKRDSE
-228 QNLRNFSSL
+228 S
-237 KFGTEDVVI
+237 K
-246 TGIRMK
+246 
-252 VKGKT
+252 
-257 SEEDQT
+257 SEEIID
-263 FLCGQEGYLLEVE
+263 LEREARKKAIQE
-276 NPLAT
+276 
-281 GQEQKLVDS
+281 LVSKMEKASGLYVTD
-290 IGERLI
+290 IGE
-296 GVHLRDFS
+296 D
-304 GDHVAYPL
+304 
-312 AEFMDPVYIE
+312 
-322 DRRGR
+322 
-327 KYPSVITDIDFTF
+327 
-340 CGITTLKNSAISAIR
+340 
-355 NSSKFPSGASKTYE
+355 GAHNWY
-369 ETRKLITKE
+369 L
-378 HEARDT
+378 
-384 AIENLAKKLE
+384 
-394 SSSGLFCTKEE
+394 
-405 QPDGSIIYYMH
+405 H
-416 DKATLADSMI
+416 DKKTVEESYVIIQVNDA
-426 VWKLT
+426 
-431 AEAIGISTDG
+431 GILFSDDG
-441 GKTYPTGLDATG
+441 GKTYNGVSWDG

-461 TIGLDATHII
+461 TIGLDATYII

-513 GDAEIISKINQS
+513 GD
-525 AEEVS
+525 
-530 INADKIKFEGSTSF
+530 T
-544 SSAIKSDSTVS
+544 
-555 GLSNSLSETQKSV
+555 
-568 STLKQTA
+568 
-575 DNISSEVSKKV
+575 
-586 GNNEIISKIN
+586 EIISKIN

-603 INANKINFTGSAT
+603 INADKINFTGSAT

-631 KNASSALSTANSAS
+631 KNASTALSTANSAS
-645 QKASE
+645 QTASE

-662 ANLSKG
+662 TNLSKG

-828 DFLMALEPVSYQYS
+828 DFLMALEPVSYRYS

-847 NVHHGFIYQD
+847 NIHHGFIYQD

-897 KVVQRHEQILQ
+897 KVVQRHERM
-908 NLLKERDKT
+908 LKEEGK

>member
-35 TENDFTVSNNSMTDG
+35 TENDFTVSNNSLTDG

-155 EICEHCG
+155 EMCEHCG

-174 FVITEKPAGDNLTFR
+174 FVITEKPTGDNLTFR

-194 LAMLA
+194 LAMLV

-355 NSSKFPSGASKTYE
+355 NGSKFPSGASKTYE

-378 HEARDT
+378 REARDT

>member
-1 MIYVSS
+1 
-7 EFKEQMELRTDFK
+7 
-20 EQAEVTFLDGTKLSL
+20 
-35 TENDFTVSNNSMTDG
+35 
-50 AGSSGLPLGAAIQR
+50 
-64 QIQIELMNDDDH
+64 
-76 LEKYDFVGAT
+76 
-86 IRLYL
+86 
-91 TFWLPKT
+91 
-98 KEQKERIE
+98 
-106 KIEYGYFTVTKPE
+106 
-119 TYGQTVIVTAVD
+119 
-131 DMYRADKAFYS
+131 
-142 DLIFP
+142 
-147 ARASELFI
+147 
-155 EICEHCG
+155 
-162 IQPGSTVFRNYD
+162 
-174 FVITEKPAGDNLTFR
+174 
-189 SVFGY
+189 
-194 LAMLA
+194 
-199 AGNARISRQGTLEI
+199 
-213 LSYNFSVFDQEGAQI
+213 
-228 QNLRNFSSL
+228 
-237 KFGTEDVVI
+237 
-246 TGIRMK
+246 MK

-355 NSSKFPSGASKTYE
+355 NGSKFPSGASKTYE

-378 HEARDT
+378 REARDT

>member
-155 EICEHCG
+155 EMCEHCG

-174 FVITEKPAGDNLTFR
+174 FVITEKPTGDNLTFR

-355 NSSKFPSGASKTYE
+355 NGSKFASGASKTYE
-369 ETRKLITKE
+369 ETRKLITE
-378 HEARDT
+378 EREARDT
-384 AIENLAKKLE
+384 AIENLTKKLE

-453 IAILEKIY
+453 TAILDKIY

-471 TGILNADI
+471 AGILNADI

>member
-131 DMYRADKAFYS
+131 DMHRSDKAFYS

-155 EICEHCG
+155 EMCEHCG

-174 FVITEKPAGDNLTFR
+174 FVITEKPTGDNLTFR

-355 NSSKFPSGASKTYE
+355 NGSKFASGASKTYE
-369 ETRKLITKE
+369 ETRKLITE
-378 HEARDT
+378 EREARDT

-453 IAILEKIY
+453 TAILDKIY

-471 TGILNADI
+471 AGILDANI

-488 DISDTAGTTLDATLD
+488 DISDTKGVTLDATLD
-503 GITSEVSKKV
+503 GISSEVSKKV

-530 INADKIKFEGSTSF
+530 INADKIRFEGSTSF

-555 GLSNSLSETQKSV
+555 GLSKSLTEATKSV

-596 QSAEQVS
+596 QSAEEVS
-603 INANKINFTGSAT
+603 INADKINFTGSAT

-645 QKASE
+645 KTASE

-662 ANLSKG
+662 TNLSKG

-698 QFRVGPMYSSGGT
+698 QFRVGPMYSSGGI
-711 QDSRGYYGNQDV
+711 QDSRGYYGDQDV
-723 CFDKAIMVNYG
+723 CFDKAIMINYG

-777 NGNSAFTFSGSKTVA
+777 NGNSAFTFSGSKTVT

-828 DFLMALEPVSYQYS
+828 DFLMALEPVSYKYS

-847 NVHHGFIYQD
+847 NIHHGFIYQD

-897 KVVQRHEQILQ
+897 KVVQCHEQILQ
-908 NLLKERDKT
+908 NLLKERDNT

>member
-35 TENDFTVSNNSMTDG
+35 TENDFTVSNNSLTDG

-355 NSSKFPSGASKTYE
+355 NGSKFPSGASKTYE

-378 HEARDT
+378 REARDT

-461 TIGLDATHII
+461 TIGLDATYII

-513 GDAEIISKINQS
+513 GDTEIISKINQS

>member
-131 DMYRADKAFYS
+131 DMYRSDKAFYS

-155 EICEHCG
+155 EMCEHCG

-174 FVITEKPAGDNLTFR
+174 FVITEKPTGDNLTFR

-355 NSSKFPSGASKTYE
+355 NGSKFASGASKTYE
-369 ETRKLITKE
+369 ETRKLITE
-378 HEARDT
+378 EREARDT

-453 IAILEKIY
+453 TAILDKIY

-471 TGILNADI
+471 AGILDANI

-488 DISDTAGTTLDATLD
+488 DISDTKGVTLDATLD
-503 GITSEVSKKV
+503 GISSEVSKKV

-530 INADKIKFEGSTSF
+530 INAD
-544 SSAIKSDSTVS
+544 
-555 GLSNSLSETQKSV
+555 
-568 STLKQTA
+568 
-575 DNISSEVSKKV
+575 
-586 GNNEIISKIN
+586 
-596 QSAEQVS
+596 
-603 INANKINFTGSAT
+603 KINFTGSAT

-645 QKASE
+645 KTASE

-662 ANLSKG
+662 TNLSKG

-698 QFRVGPMYSSGGT
+698 QFRVGPMYSSGGI
-711 QDSRGYYGNQDV
+711 QDSRGYYGDQDV
-723 CFDKAIMVNYG
+723 CFDKAIMINYG

-777 NGNSAFTFSGSKTVA
+777 NGNSAFTFSGSKTVT

-828 DFLMALEPVSYQYS
+828 DFLMALEPVSYKYS

-847 NVHHGFIYQD
+847 NIHHGFIYQD

-897 KVVQRHEQILQ
+897 KVVQCHEQILQ
-908 NLLKERDKT
+908 NLLKERDNT

>member
-1 MIYVSS
+1 MITIYIDNKKIYDPRIRKLQL
-7 EFKEQMELRTDFK
+7 EEAELS
-20 EQAEVTFLDGTKLSL
+20 QAKNKAGTLK
-35 TENDFTVSNNSMTDG
+35 MI
-50 AGSSGLPLGAAIQR
+50 LPA
-64 QIQIELMNDDDH
+64 DH
-76 LEKYDFVGAT
+76 A
-86 IRLYL
+86 
-91 TFWLPKT
+91 
-98 KEQKERIE
+98 
-106 KIEYGYFTVTKPE
+106 
-119 TYGQTVIVTAVD
+119 
-131 DMYRADKAFYS
+131 YS
-142 DLIFP
+142 DLVVIPGITRVTVKEDDDILFKGRIVRDNP
-147 ARASELFI
+147 DFWEDSEYTAEGQLAYLNDTVVRPYEFSGSPREYFKFLITQHNSQVEKERQFTVGRITVSDPNDYILRSNMHYPSTFEELQEKLLDNMGGYLVERFENGVTYLDYLSEIRENNDQKAKYGENIVDIDRVQEIDSDFATAIIPLGKKQDDGNGNETYLTIASVNDGKDYIQNDDAVVKYGLI
-155 EICEHCG
+155 LKVVEHEDVTLPENLIKKG
-162 IQPGSTVFRNYD
+162 EEDLQEAIKSTSSITVTAADLSGTGSKVESFRFMKNVKCISKRHGLD
-174 FVITEKPAGDNLTFR
+174 FR
-189 SVFGY
+189 SPIVALNRNLLDRSDYKITVGDTQKTY
-194 LAMLA
+194 T
-199 AGNARISRQGTLEI
+199 GT
-213 LSYNFSVFDQEGAQI
+213 SVTSKRDSE
-228 QNLRNFSSL
+228 S
-237 KFGTEDVVI
+237 K
-246 TGIRMK
+246 
-252 VKGKT
+252 
-257 SEEDQT
+257 SEEIID
-263 FLCGQEGYLLEVE
+263 LEREARKKAIQE
-276 NPLAT
+276 
-281 GQEQKLVDS
+281 LVSKMEKASGLYVTD
-290 IGERLI
+290 IGE
-296 GVHLRDFS
+296 D
-304 GDHVAYPL
+304 
-312 AEFMDPVYIE
+312 
-322 DRRGR
+322 
-327 KYPSVITDIDFTF
+327 
-340 CGITTLKNSAISAIR
+340 
-355 NSSKFPSGASKTYE
+355 GAHNWY
-369 ETRKLITKE
+369 L
-378 HEARDT
+378 
-384 AIENLAKKLE
+384 
-394 SSSGLFCTKEE
+394 
-405 QPDGSIIYYMH
+405 H
-416 DKATLADSMI
+416 DKKTVEESYVIIQVNDA
-426 VWKLT
+426 
-431 AEAIGISTDG
+431 GILFSDDG
-441 GKTYPTGLDATG
+441 GKTYNGVSWDG

-461 TIGLDATHII
+461 TIGLDATYII

-513 GDAEIISKINQS
+513 GD
-525 AEEVS
+525 
-530 INADKIKFEGSTSF
+530 T
-544 SSAIKSDSTVS
+544 
-555 GLSNSLSETQKSV
+555 
-568 STLKQTA
+568 
-575 DNISSEVSKKV
+575 
-586 GNNEIISKIN
+586 EIISKIN

-603 INANKINFTGSAT
+603 INADKINFTGSAT

-645 QKASE
+645 QTASE

-662 ANLSKG
+662 TNLSKG

-711 QDSRGYYGNQDV
+711 QDSRGYYGDQDV

-828 DFLMALEPVSYQYS
+828 DFLMALEPVSYRYS

-847 NVHHGFIYQD
+847 NIHHGFIYQD

-897 KVVQRHEQILQ
+897 KVVQRHERM
-908 NLLKERDKT
+908 LKEEGK

>member
-355 NSSKFPSGASKTYE
+355 NGSKFPSGASKTYE

-378 HEARDT
+378 REARDT

-441 GKTYPTGLDATG
+441 GKTYPTGFDATG

-461 TIGLDATHII
+461 TIGLDATYII

-513 GDAEIISKINQS
+513 GDTEIISKINQS

-631 KNASSALSTANSAS
+631 K
-645 QKASE
+645 
-650 AAKAASNASSTA
+650 NASSTA

>member
-1 MIYVSS
+1 MITIYIDNKKIYDPRIRKLQL
-7 EFKEQMELRTDFK
+7 EEAELS
-20 EQAEVTFLDGTKLSL
+20 QAKNKAGTLK
-35 TENDFTVSNNSMTDG
+35 MI
-50 AGSSGLPLGAAIQR
+50 LPA
-64 QIQIELMNDDDH
+64 DH
-76 LEKYDFVGAT
+76 A
-86 IRLYL
+86 
-91 TFWLPKT
+91 
-98 KEQKERIE
+98 
-106 KIEYGYFTVTKPE
+106 
-119 TYGQTVIVTAVD
+119 
-131 DMYRADKAFYS
+131 YS
-142 DLIFP
+142 DLVVIPGITRVTVKEDDDILFKGRIVRDNP
-147 ARASELFI
+147 DFWEDSEYTAEGQLAYLNDTVVRPYEFS
-155 EICEHCG
+155 
-162 IQPGSTVFRNYD
+162 GSPREYFKFLITQHNSQVEKERQFTVGR
-174 FVITEKPAGDNLTFR
+174 ITVSDPNDYIVRSNMHYPSTFEELQEKLLDNMG
-189 SVFGY
+189 GY
-194 LAMLA
+194 LVERFEKGVAYLDYLDEIRENNDQKA
-199 AGNARISRQGTLEI
+199 KYGENIVDIDRVQEIDSDFATAIIPLGKKQDDGNGNETYLTIA
-213 LSYNFSVFDQEGAQI
+213 SVNDGKDYI
-228 QNLRNFSSL
+228 QNDDAVAKYGLIL
-237 KFGTEDVVI
+237 KVVEHEDVTLPENLIKKGEEDLQEAIKSTSSI
-246 TGIRMK
+246 TVTAADLSGIGANIESFRFMK
-252 VKGKT
+252 NVKCVSKRHGLDFQSPIVALNRNLLDRSDYKITVGDTQKT
-257 SEEDQT
+257 YTGTSVTSKRDSESKSEEIID
-263 FLCGQEGYLLEVE
+263 LEREARKKAIQE
-276 NPLAT
+276 
-281 GQEQKLVDS
+281 LVSKMEKASGLYVTD
-290 IGERLI
+290 IGE
-296 GVHLRDFS
+296 D
-304 GDHVAYPL
+304 
-312 AEFMDPVYIE
+312 
-322 DRRGR
+322 
-327 KYPSVITDIDFTF
+327 
-340 CGITTLKNSAISAIR
+340 
-355 NSSKFPSGASKTYE
+355 GAHNWY
-369 ETRKLITKE
+369 L
-378 HEARDT
+378 
-384 AIENLAKKLE
+384 
-394 SSSGLFCTKEE
+394 
-405 QPDGSIIYYMH
+405 H
-416 DKATLADSMI
+416 DKKTVEESYVIIQVNDA
-426 VWKLT
+426 
-431 AEAIGISTDG
+431 GILFSDDG
-441 GKTYPTGLDATG
+441 GKTYNGVSWDG

-461 TIGLDATHII
+461 TIGLDATYII

-678 DCIKTGTVSFGT
+678 DCIKTGTVSFET

>member
-1 MIYVSS
+1 MITIYIDNKKIYDPRIRKLQL
-7 EFKEQMELRTDFK
+7 EEAELS
-20 EQAEVTFLDGTKLSL
+20 QAKNKAGTLK
-35 TENDFTVSNNSMTDG
+35 MI
-50 AGSSGLPLGAAIQR
+50 LPA
-64 QIQIELMNDDDH
+64 DH
-76 LEKYDFVGAT
+76 A
-86 IRLYL
+86 
-91 TFWLPKT
+91 
-98 KEQKERIE
+98 
-106 KIEYGYFTVTKPE
+106 
-119 TYGQTVIVTAVD
+119 
-131 DMYRADKAFYS
+131 YS
-142 DLIFP
+142 DLVVIPGITRVTVKEDDDILFKGRIVRDNP
-147 ARASELFI
+147 DFWEDSEYTAEGQLAYLNDTVVRPYEFS
-155 EICEHCG
+155 
-162 IQPGSTVFRNYD
+162 GSPREYFKFLITQHNSQVEKERQFTVGR
-174 FVITEKPAGDNLTFR
+174 ITVSDPNDYIVRSNMHYPSTFEELQEKLLDNMG
-189 SVFGY
+189 GY
-194 LAMLA
+194 LVERFENGVTYLDYLSEIRENNDQKAKYGENIVDIDRVQEIDSDFATAIIPLGKKQDD
-199 AGNARISRQGTLEI
+199 GNGNETYLTIA
-213 LSYNFSVFDQEGAQI
+213 SVNDGKDYI
-228 QNLRNFSSL
+228 QNDDAVAKYGLIL
-237 KFGTEDVVI
+237 KVVEHEDVTLPENLIKKGEEDLQEAIKSTSSI
-246 TGIRMK
+246 TVTAADLSGIGANIESFRFMK
-252 VKGKT
+252 NVKCVSKRHGLDFQSPIVALDRNLLDRSDYKITVGDTQKT
-257 SEEDQT
+257 YTGTSVTSKRDSESKSEEIID
-263 FLCGQEGYLLEVE
+263 LEREARKKAIQE
-276 NPLAT
+276 
-281 GQEQKLVDS
+281 LVSKMEKASGLYVTD
-290 IGERLI
+290 IGE
-296 GVHLRDFS
+296 D
-304 GDHVAYPL
+304 
-312 AEFMDPVYIE
+312 
-322 DRRGR
+322 
-327 KYPSVITDIDFTF
+327 
-340 CGITTLKNSAISAIR
+340 
-355 NSSKFPSGASKTYE
+355 GAHNWY
-369 ETRKLITKE
+369 L
-378 HEARDT
+378 
-384 AIENLAKKLE
+384 
-394 SSSGLFCTKEE
+394 
-405 QPDGSIIYYMH
+405 H
-416 DKATLADSMI
+416 DKKTVEESYVIIQVNDA
-426 VWKLT
+426 
-431 AEAIGISTDG
+431 GILFSDDG
-441 GKTYPTGLDATG
+441 GKTYNGVSWDG

-461 TIGLDATHII
+461 TIGLDATYII

-513 GDAEIISKINQS
+513 GD
-525 AEEVS
+525 
-530 INADKIKFEGSTSF
+530 T
-544 SSAIKSDSTVS
+544 
-555 GLSNSLSETQKSV
+555 
-568 STLKQTA
+568 
-575 DNISSEVSKKV
+575 
-586 GNNEIISKIN
+586 EIISKIN

-603 INANKINFTGSAT
+603 INADKINFTGSAT

-645 QKASE
+645 QTASE

-662 ANLSKG
+662 TNLSKG

-711 QDSRGYYGNQDV
+711 QDSRGYYGDQDV

-764 YDYTGRLQNYLAP
+764 YDYTGRLQNYLAL

-828 DFLMALEPVSYQYS
+828 DFLMALEPVSYRYS

-847 NVHHGFIYQD
+847 NIHHGFIYQD

-897 KVVQRHEQILQ
+897 KVVQRHERM
-908 NLLKERDKT
+908 LKEEGK

>member
-35 TENDFTVSNNSMTDG
+35 TENDFTVSNNSLTDG

-64 QIQIELMNDDDH
+64 QIQIELMNDDYH
-76 LEKYDFVGAT
+76 REKYDFVGAT

-155 EICEHCG
+155 EMCEHCG

-174 FVITEKPAGDNLTFR
+174 FVITEKPTGDNLTFR

-194 LAMLA
+194 LAMLV

-355 NSSKFPSGASKTYE
+355 NGSKFPSGASKTYE

-378 HEARDT
+378 REARDT

-874 EYRGMDKEIYGA
+874 EYRGMDKEM
-886 LGYEELIADLI
+886 
-897 KVVQRHEQILQ
+897 RS
-908 NLLKERDKT
+908 

>member
-131 DMYRADKAFYS
+131 DMYRSDKAFYS

-155 EICEHCG
+155 EMCEHCG

-174 FVITEKPAGDNLTFR
+174 FVITEKPTGDNLTFR

-355 NSSKFPSGASKTYE
+355 NGSKFASGASKTYE
-369 ETRKLITKE
+369 ETRKLITE
-378 HEARDT
+378 EREARDT

-453 IAILEKIY
+453 TAILDKIY

-471 TGILNADI
+471 AGILDANI

-488 DISDTAGTTLDATLD
+488 DISDTKGVTLDATLD
-503 GITSEVSKKV
+503 GISSEVSKKV

-530 INADKIKFEGSTSF
+530 INADKIRFEGSTSF

-555 GLSNSLSETQKSV
+555 GLSKSLTEATKSV

-596 QSAEQVS
+596 QSAEEVS
-603 INANKINFTGSAT
+603 INADKINFTGSAT

-645 QKASE
+645 KTASE

-662 ANLSKG
+662 TNLSKG

-698 QFRVGPMYSSGGT
+698 QFRVGPMYSSGGI
-711 QDSRGYYGNQDV
+711 QDSRGYYGDQDV
-723 CFDKAIMVNYG
+723 CFDKAIMINYG

-777 NGNSAFTFSGSKTVA
+777 NGNSAFTFSGSKTVT

-807 VHSSDRRL
+807 VHSSERRL

-828 DFLMALEPVSYQYS
+828 DFLMALEPVSYKYS

-847 NVHHGFIYQD
+847 NIHHGFIYQD

-897 KVVQRHEQILQ
+897 KVVQCHEQILQ
-908 NLLKERDKT
+908 NLLKERDNT

>member
-1 MIYVSS
+1 MITIYIDNKKIYDPRIRKLQL
-7 EFKEQMELRTDFK
+7 EEAELN
-20 EQAEVTFLDGTKLSL
+20 QAKNKAGTLK
-35 TENDFTVSNNSMTDG
+35 MI
-50 AGSSGLPLGAAIQR
+50 LPA
-64 QIQIELMNDDDH
+64 DH
-76 LEKYDFVGAT
+76 A
-86 IRLYL
+86 
-91 TFWLPKT
+91 
-98 KEQKERIE
+98 
-106 KIEYGYFTVTKPE
+106 
-119 TYGQTVIVTAVD
+119 
-131 DMYRADKAFYS
+131 YS
-142 DLIFP
+142 DLVVIPGITRVTVKEDDDILFKGRIVRDNP
-147 ARASELFI
+147 DFWEDSEYTAEGQLAYLNDTVVRPYEFS
-155 EICEHCG
+155 
-162 IQPGSTVFRNYD
+162 GSPREYFKFLITQHNSQVEKKRQFTVGR
-174 FVITEKPAGDNLTFR
+174 ITVSDPNDYIVRSNMHYPSTFEELQEKLLDNMG
-189 SVFGY
+189 GY
-194 LAMLA
+194 LVERFENGVTYLDYLSEIRENNDQKAKYGENIVDIDRVQEIDSDFATAIIPLGKKQDD
-199 AGNARISRQGTLEI
+199 GNGNETYLTIA
-213 LSYNFSVFDQEGAQI
+213 SVNDGKDYI
-228 QNLRNFSSL
+228 QNDDAVAKYGLIL
-237 KFGTEDVVI
+237 KVVEHEDVTLPENLIKKGEEDLQEAIKSTSSI
-246 TGIRMK
+246 TVTAADLSGIGANIESFRFMK
-252 VKGKT
+252 NVKCVSKRHGLDFQSPIVALNRNLLDRSDYKITVGDTQKT
-257 SEEDQT
+257 YTGTSVTSKRDSESKSEEIID
-263 FLCGQEGYLLEVE
+263 LEREARKKAIQE
-276 NPLAT
+276 
-281 GQEQKLVDS
+281 LVSKMEKASGLYVTD
-290 IGERLI
+290 IGE
-296 GVHLRDFS
+296 D
-304 GDHVAYPL
+304 
-312 AEFMDPVYIE
+312 
-322 DRRGR
+322 
-327 KYPSVITDIDFTF
+327 
-340 CGITTLKNSAISAIR
+340 
-355 NSSKFPSGASKTYE
+355 GAHNWY
-369 ETRKLITKE
+369 L
-378 HEARDT
+378 
-384 AIENLAKKLE
+384 
-394 SSSGLFCTKEE
+394 
-405 QPDGSIIYYMH
+405 H
-416 DKATLADSMI
+416 DKKTVEESYVIIQVNDA
-426 VWKLT
+426 
-431 AEAIGISTDG
+431 GILFSDDG
-441 GKTYPTGLDATG
+441 GKTYNGVSWDG

-461 TIGLDATHII
+461 TIGLDATYII

-513 GDAEIISKINQS
+513 GD
-525 AEEVS
+525 
-530 INADKIKFEGSTSF
+530 T
-544 SSAIKSDSTVS
+544 
-555 GLSNSLSETQKSV
+555 
-568 STLKQTA
+568 
-575 DNISSEVSKKV
+575 
-586 GNNEIISKIN
+586 EIISKIN

-603 INANKINFTGSAT
+603 INADKINFTGSAT

-645 QKASE
+645 QTASE

-662 ANLSKG
+662 TNLSKG

-698 QFRVGPMYSSGGT
+698 QFRVGPMYSSGGI

-777 NGNSAFTFSGSKTVA
+777 NGNSAFTFSGSKTVT

-828 DFLMALEPVSYQYS
+828 DFLMALEPVSYRYS

-847 NVHHGFIYQD
+847 NIHHGFIYQD
-857 AKKVVEDQSLGK
+857 AKKVVEDQRLGK

-897 KVVQRHEQILQ
+897 KVVQRHERM
-908 NLLKERDKT
+908 LKEEGK

>member
-1 MIYVSS
+1 MITIYIDNKKIYDPRIRKLQL
-7 EFKEQMELRTDFK
+7 EEAELS
-20 EQAEVTFLDGTKLSL
+20 QAKNKAGTLK
-35 TENDFTVSNNSMTDG
+35 MI
-50 AGSSGLPLGAAIQR
+50 LPA
-64 QIQIELMNDDDH
+64 DH
-76 LEKYDFVGAT
+76 A
-86 IRLYL
+86 
-91 TFWLPKT
+91 
-98 KEQKERIE
+98 
-106 KIEYGYFTVTKPE
+106 
-119 TYGQTVIVTAVD
+119 
-131 DMYRADKAFYS
+131 YS
-142 DLIFP
+142 DLVVIPGITRVTVKEDDDILFKGRIVRDNP
-147 ARASELFI
+147 DFWEDSEYTAEGQLAYLNDTVVRPYEFS
-155 EICEHCG
+155 
-162 IQPGSTVFRNYD
+162 GSPREYFKFLITQHNSQVEKERQFTVGR
-174 FVITEKPAGDNLTFR
+174 ITVSDPNDYIVRSNMHYPSTFEELQEKLLDNMG
-189 SVFGY
+189 GY
-194 LAMLA
+194 LVERFENGVTYLDYLSEIRENNDQKAKYGENIIDIDRVQEIDSDFATAIIPLGKKQDD
-199 AGNARISRQGTLEI
+199 GNGNETYLTIA
-213 LSYNFSVFDQEGAQI
+213 SVNDGKDYI
-228 QNLRNFSSL
+228 QNDDAVAKYGLIL
-237 KFGTEDVVI
+237 KVVEHEDVTLPENLIKKGEEDLQEAIKSTSSI
-246 TGIRMK
+246 TVTAADLSGIGANIESFRFMK
-252 VKGKT
+252 NVKCVSKRHGLDFQSPIVALNRNLLDRSDYKITVGDTQKT
-257 SEEDQT
+257 YTGTSVTSKRDSESKSEEIID
-263 FLCGQEGYLLEVE
+263 LEREARKKAIQE
-276 NPLAT
+276 
-281 GQEQKLVDS
+281 LVSKMEKASGLYVTD
-290 IGERLI
+290 IGE
-296 GVHLRDFS
+296 D
-304 GDHVAYPL
+304 
-312 AEFMDPVYIE
+312 
-322 DRRGR
+322 
-327 KYPSVITDIDFTF
+327 
-340 CGITTLKNSAISAIR
+340 
-355 NSSKFPSGASKTYE
+355 GAHNWY
-369 ETRKLITKE
+369 L
-378 HEARDT
+378 
-384 AIENLAKKLE
+384 
-394 SSSGLFCTKEE
+394 
-405 QPDGSIIYYMH
+405 H
-416 DKATLADSMI
+416 DKKTVEESYVIIQVNDA
-426 VWKLT
+426 
-431 AEAIGISTDG
+431 GILFSDDG
-441 GKTYPTGLDATG
+441 GKTYNGVSWDG

-461 TIGLDATHII
+461 TIGLDATYII

-513 GDAEIISKINQS
+513 GD
-525 AEEVS
+525 
-530 INADKIKFEGSTSF
+530 T
-544 SSAIKSDSTVS
+544 
-555 GLSNSLSETQKSV
+555 
-568 STLKQTA
+568 
-575 DNISSEVSKKV
+575 
-586 GNNEIISKIN
+586 EIISKIN

-603 INANKINFTGSAT
+603 INADKINFTGSAT

-645 QKASE
+645 QTAS
-650 AAKAASNASSTA
+650 AAANAASDASKTA

-698 QFRVGPMYSSGGT
+698 QFRVGPMYSSGGI

-777 NGNSAFTFSGSKTVA
+777 NGNSAFTFSGSKTVT

-828 DFLMALEPVSYQYS
+828 DFLMVLEPVSYQYS

-847 NVHHGFIYQD
+847 NIHHGFIYQD

-897 KVVQRHEQILQ
+897 KVVQRHERM
-908 NLLKERDKT
+908 LKEEGK

>member
-1 MIYVSS
+1 MITIYIDNKKIYDPRIRKLQL
-7 EFKEQMELRTDFK
+7 EEAELS
-20 EQAEVTFLDGTKLSL
+20 QAKNKAGTLK
-35 TENDFTVSNNSMTDG
+35 MI
-50 AGSSGLPLGAAIQR
+50 LPA
-64 QIQIELMNDDDH
+64 DH
-76 LEKYDFVGAT
+76 A
-86 IRLYL
+86 
-91 TFWLPKT
+91 
-98 KEQKERIE
+98 
-106 KIEYGYFTVTKPE
+106 
-119 TYGQTVIVTAVD
+119 
-131 DMYRADKAFYS
+131 YS
-142 DLIFP
+142 DLVVIPGITRVTVKEDDDILFKGRIVRDNP
-147 ARASELFI
+147 DFWEDSEYTAEGQLAYLNDTVVRPYEFSGSPREYFKFLITQHNSQVEKERQFTVGRITVSDPNDYIVRSNMHYPSTFEELQEKLLDNMGGYLVERFENGVTYLDYLSEIRENNDQKAKYGENIVDIDRVQEIDSDFATAIIPLGKKQDDGNGNETYLTIASVNDGKDYIQNDDAVVKYGLI
-155 EICEHCG
+155 LKVVEHEDVTLPENLIKKG
-162 IQPGSTVFRNYD
+162 EEDLQEAIKSTSSITVTAADLSGTGSKVESFRFMKNVKCISKRHGLD
-174 FVITEKPAGDNLTFR
+174 FR
-189 SVFGY
+189 SPIVALNRNLLDRSDYKITVGDTQKTY
-194 LAMLA
+194 T
-199 AGNARISRQGTLEI
+199 GT
-213 LSYNFSVFDQEGAQI
+213 SVTSKRDSE
-228 QNLRNFSSL
+228 S
-237 KFGTEDVVI
+237 K
-246 TGIRMK
+246 
-252 VKGKT
+252 
-257 SEEDQT
+257 SEEIID
-263 FLCGQEGYLLEVE
+263 LEREARKKAIQE
-276 NPLAT
+276 
-281 GQEQKLVDS
+281 LVSKMEKASGLYVTD
-290 IGERLI
+290 IGE
-296 GVHLRDFS
+296 
-304 GDHVAYPL
+304 
-312 AEFMDPVYIE
+312 
-322 DRRGR
+322 
-327 KYPSVITDIDFTF
+327 
-340 CGITTLKNSAISAIR
+340 
-355 NSSKFPSGASKTYE
+355 
-369 ETRKLITKE
+369 
-378 HEARDT
+378 
-384 AIENLAKKLE
+384 
-394 SSSGLFCTKEE
+394 
-405 QPDGSIIYYMH
+405 DGTHNWYLH
-416 DKATLADSMI
+416 DKKTVEESYVIIQVNDA
-426 VWKLT
+426 
-431 AEAIGISTDG
+431 GILFSDDG
-441 GKTYPTGLDATG
+441 GKTYNGVSWDG

-461 TIGLDATHII
+461 TIGLDATYII

-530 INADKIKFEGSTSF
+530 INADKI
-544 SSAIKSDSTVS
+544 
-555 GLSNSLSETQKSV
+555 
-568 STLKQTA
+568 
-575 DNISSEVSKKV
+575 
-586 GNNEIISKIN
+586 
-596 QSAEQVS
+596 
-603 INANKINFTGSAT
+603 NFTGSAT

-645 QKASE
+645 QTASE

-662 ANLSKG
+662 TNLSKG

-828 DFLMALEPVSYQYS
+828 DFLMALEPVSYRYS

-847 NVHHGFIYQD
+847 NIHHGFIYQD
-857 AKKVVEDQSLGK
+857 AKKVVEDQRLGK

-897 KVVQRHEQILQ
+897 KVVQRHERM
-908 NLLKERDKT
+908 LKEEGK

>member
-1 MIYVSS
+1 MITIYIDNKKIYDPRIRKLQL
-7 EFKEQMELRTDFK
+7 EEAELS
-20 EQAEVTFLDGTKLSL
+20 QAKNKAGTLK
-35 TENDFTVSNNSMTDG
+35 MI
-50 AGSSGLPLGAAIQR
+50 LPA
-64 QIQIELMNDDDH
+64 DH
-76 LEKYDFVGAT
+76 A
-86 IRLYL
+86 
-91 TFWLPKT
+91 
-98 KEQKERIE
+98 
-106 KIEYGYFTVTKPE
+106 
-119 TYGQTVIVTAVD
+119 
-131 DMYRADKAFYS
+131 YS
-142 DLIFP
+142 DLVVIPGITRVTVKEDDDILFKGRIVRDNP
-147 ARASELFI
+147 DFWEDSEYTAEGQLAYLNDTVVRPYEFS
-155 EICEHCG
+155 
-162 IQPGSTVFRNYD
+162 GSPREYFKFLITQHNSQVEKERQFTVGR
-174 FVITEKPAGDNLTFR
+174 ITVSDPNDYIVRSNMHYPSTFEELQEKLLDNMG
-189 SVFGY
+189 GY
-194 LAMLA
+194 LVERFEKGVAYLDYLDEIRENNDQKA
-199 AGNARISRQGTLEI
+199 KYGENIVDIDRVQEIDSDFATAIIPLGKKQDDGNGNETYLTIA
-213 LSYNFSVFDQEGAQI
+213 SVNDGKDYI
-228 QNLRNFSSL
+228 QNDDAVAKYGLIL
-237 KFGTEDVVI
+237 KVVEHEDVTLPENLIKKGEEDLQEAIKSTSSI
-246 TGIRMK
+246 TVTAADLSGIGANIESFRFMK
-252 VKGKT
+252 NVKCVSKRHGLDFQSPIVALNRNLLDRSDYKITVGDTQKT
-257 SEEDQT
+257 YTGTSVTSKRDSESKSEEIID
-263 FLCGQEGYLLEVE
+263 LEREARKKAIQE
-276 NPLAT
+276 
-281 GQEQKLVDS
+281 LVSKMEKASGLYVTD
-290 IGERLI
+290 IGE
-296 GVHLRDFS
+296 D
-304 GDHVAYPL
+304 
-312 AEFMDPVYIE
+312 
-322 DRRGR
+322 
-327 KYPSVITDIDFTF
+327 
-340 CGITTLKNSAISAIR
+340 
-355 NSSKFPSGASKTYE
+355 GAHNWY
-369 ETRKLITKE
+369 L
-378 HEARDT
+378 
-384 AIENLAKKLE
+384 
-394 SSSGLFCTKEE
+394 
-405 QPDGSIIYYMH
+405 H
-416 DKATLADSMI
+416 DKKTVEESYVIIQVNDA
-426 VWKLT
+426 
-431 AEAIGISTDG
+431 GILFSDDG
-441 GKTYPTGLDATG
+441 GKTYNGVSWDG

-461 TIGLDATHII
+461 TIGLDATYII

-777 NGNSAFTFSGSKTVA
+777 NGNSAFTFSGSKTVT

-842 ADAEQ
+842 TDAEQ
-847 NVHHGFIYQD
+847 NIHHGFIYQD

>member
-1 MIYVSS
+1 MITIYIDNKKIYDPRIRKLQL
-7 EFKEQMELRTDFK
+7 EEAELS
-20 EQAEVTFLDGTKLSL
+20 QAKNKAGTLK
-35 TENDFTVSNNSMTDG
+35 MI
-50 AGSSGLPLGAAIQR
+50 LPA
-64 QIQIELMNDDDH
+64 DH
-76 LEKYDFVGAT
+76 A
-86 IRLYL
+86 
-91 TFWLPKT
+91 
-98 KEQKERIE
+98 
-106 KIEYGYFTVTKPE
+106 
-119 TYGQTVIVTAVD
+119 
-131 DMYRADKAFYS
+131 YS
-142 DLIFP
+142 DLVVIPGITRVTVKEDDDILFKGRIVRDNP
-147 ARASELFI
+147 DFWEDSEYTAEGQLAYLNDTVVRPYEFSGSPREYFKFLITQHNSQVEKERQFTVGRITVSDPNDYIVRSNMHYPSTFEELQEKLLDNMGGYLVERFENGVTYLDYLSEIRENNDQKAKYGENIVDIDRVQEIDSDFATAIIPLGKKQDDGNGNETYLTIASVNDGKDYIQNDDAVVKYGLI
-155 EICEHCG
+155 LKVVEHEDVTLPENLIKKG
-162 IQPGSTVFRNYD
+162 EEDLQEAIKSTSSITVTAADLSGTGSKVESFRFMKNVKCISKRHGLD
-174 FVITEKPAGDNLTFR
+174 FR
-189 SVFGY
+189 SPIVALNRNLLDRSDYKITVGDTQKTY
-194 LAMLA
+194 T
-199 AGNARISRQGTLEI
+199 GT
-213 LSYNFSVFDQEGAQI
+213 SVTSKRDSE
-228 QNLRNFSSL
+228 S
-237 KFGTEDVVI
+237 K
-246 TGIRMK
+246 
-252 VKGKT
+252 
-257 SEEDQT
+257 SEEIID
-263 FLCGQEGYLLEVE
+263 LEREARKKAIQE
-276 NPLAT
+276 
-281 GQEQKLVDS
+281 LVSKMEKASGLYVTD
-290 IGERLI
+290 IGE
-296 GVHLRDFS
+296 D
-304 GDHVAYPL
+304 
-312 AEFMDPVYIE
+312 
-322 DRRGR
+322 
-327 KYPSVITDIDFTF
+327 
-340 CGITTLKNSAISAIR
+340 
-355 NSSKFPSGASKTYE
+355 GAHNWY
-369 ETRKLITKE
+369 L
-378 HEARDT
+378 
-384 AIENLAKKLE
+384 
-394 SSSGLFCTKEE
+394 
-405 QPDGSIIYYMH
+405 H
-416 DKATLADSMI
+416 DKKTVEESYVIIQVNDA
-426 VWKLT
+426 
-431 AEAIGISTDG
+431 GILFSDDG
-441 GKTYPTGLDATG
+441 GKTYNGVSWDG

-461 TIGLDATHII
+461 TIGLDATYII

-513 GDAEIISKINQS
+513 GD
-525 AEEVS
+525 
-530 INADKIKFEGSTSF
+530 T
-544 SSAIKSDSTVS
+544 
-555 GLSNSLSETQKSV
+555 
-568 STLKQTA
+568 
-575 DNISSEVSKKV
+575 
-586 GNNEIISKIN
+586 EIISKIN

-603 INANKINFTGSAT
+603 INADKINFTGSAT

-645 QKASE
+645 QTASE

-662 ANLSKG
+662 TNLSKG

-777 NGNSAFTFSGSKTVA
+777 NGNSAFTFSGSKTVT

-847 NVHHGFIYQD
+847 NIHHGFIYQN
-857 AKKVVEDQSLGK
+857 AKKIVEDQSLGK

-897 KVVQRHEQILQ
+897 KVVQRHERM
-908 NLLKERDKT
+908 LKEEGK

>member
-131 DMYRADKAFYS
+131 DMYRSDKAFYS

-155 EICEHCG
+155 EMCEHCG

-174 FVITEKPAGDNLTFR
+174 FVITEKPTGDNLTFR

-355 NSSKFPSGASKTYE
+355 NGSKFASGASKTYE
-369 ETRKLITKE
+369 ETRKLITE
-378 HEARDT
+378 EREARDT

-453 IAILEKIY
+453 TAILDKIY

-471 TGILNADI
+471 AGILDANI

-488 DISDTAGTTLDATLD
+488 DISDTKGVTLDATLD
-503 GITSEVSKKV
+503 GISSEVSKKV

-530 INADKIKFEGSTSF
+530 INADKIRFEGSTSF

-555 GLSNSLSETQKSV
+555 GLSKSLTEATKSV

-596 QSAEQVS
+596 QSAEEVS
-603 INANKINFTGSAT
+603 INADKINFTGSAT

-645 QKASE
+645 KTASE

-662 ANLSKG
+662 TNLSKG

-698 QFRVGPMYSSGGT
+698 QFRVGPMYSSGGI
-711 QDSRGYYGNQDV
+711 QDSRGYYGDQDV
-723 CFDKAIMVNYG
+723 CFDKAIMINYG

-777 NGNSAFTFSGSKTVA
+777 NGNSAFTFSGSKTVT

-828 DFLMALEPVSYQYS
+828 DFLMALEPVSYKYS

-847 NVHHGFIYQD
+847 NIHHGFIYQD

-897 KVVQRHEQILQ
+897 KVVQCHEQILQ
-908 NLLKERDKT
+908 NLLKERDNT

>member
-1 MIYVSS
+1 MITIYIDNKKIYDPRIRKLQL
-7 EFKEQMELRTDFK
+7 EEAELS
-20 EQAEVTFLDGTKLSL
+20 QAKNKAGTLK
-35 TENDFTVSNNSMTDG
+35 MI
-50 AGSSGLPLGAAIQR
+50 LPA
-64 QIQIELMNDDDH
+64 DH
-76 LEKYDFVGAT
+76 A
-86 IRLYL
+86 
-91 TFWLPKT
+91 
-98 KEQKERIE
+98 
-106 KIEYGYFTVTKPE
+106 
-119 TYGQTVIVTAVD
+119 
-131 DMYRADKAFYS
+131 YS
-142 DLIFP
+142 DLVVIPGITRVTVKEDDDILFKGRIVRDNP
-147 ARASELFI
+147 DFWEDSEYTAEGQLAYLNDTVVRPYEFS
-155 EICEHCG
+155 
-162 IQPGSTVFRNYD
+162 GSPREYFKFLITQHNSQVEKERQFTVGR
-174 FVITEKPAGDNLTFR
+174 ITVSDPNDYIVRSNMHYPSTFEELQEKLLDNMG
-189 SVFGY
+189 GY
-194 LAMLA
+194 LVERFEKGVAYLDYLDEIRENNDQKA
-199 AGNARISRQGTLEI
+199 KYGENIVDIDRVQEIDSDFATAIIPLGKKQDDGNGNETYLTIA
-213 LSYNFSVFDQEGAQI
+213 SVNDGKDYI
-228 QNLRNFSSL
+228 QNDDAVAKYGLIL
-237 KFGTEDVVI
+237 KVVEHEDVTLPENLIKKGEEDLQEAIKSTSSI
-246 TGIRMK
+246 TVTAADLSGIGANIESFRFMK
-252 VKGKT
+252 NVKCVSKRHGLDFQSPIVALNRNLLDRSDYKITVGDTQKT
-257 SEEDQT
+257 YTGTSVTSKRDSESKSEEIID
-263 FLCGQEGYLLEVE
+263 LEREARKKAIQE
-276 NPLAT
+276 
-281 GQEQKLVDS
+281 LVSKMEKASGLYVTD
-290 IGERLI
+290 IGE
-296 GVHLRDFS
+296 D
-304 GDHVAYPL
+304 
-312 AEFMDPVYIE
+312 
-322 DRRGR
+322 
-327 KYPSVITDIDFTF
+327 
-340 CGITTLKNSAISAIR
+340 
-355 NSSKFPSGASKTYE
+355 GAHNWY
-369 ETRKLITKE
+369 L
-378 HEARDT
+378 
-384 AIENLAKKLE
+384 
-394 SSSGLFCTKEE
+394 
-405 QPDGSIIYYMH
+405 H
-416 DKATLADSMI
+416 DKKTVEESYVIIQVNDA
-426 VWKLT
+426 
-431 AEAIGISTDG
+431 GILFSDDG
-441 GKTYPTGLDATG
+441 GKTYNGVSWDG

-461 TIGLDATHII
+461 TIGLDATYII

>member
-35 TENDFTVSNNSMTDG
+35 TENDFTVSNNSLTDG

-155 EICEHCG
+155 EMCEHCG

-174 FVITEKPAGDNLTFR
+174 FVITEKPTGDNLTFR

-194 LAMLA
+194 LAMLV

-213 LSYNFSVFDQEGAQI
+213 LSYNFSVFDQESAQI

-355 NSSKFPSGASKTYE
+355 NGSKFPSGASKTYE

-378 HEARDT
+378 REARDT